1 MKKCLIILLILLCS
15 FAVFAADATLD
26 VTLTV
31 NEKAPLFGFRSEPL
45 NSYSESPGSLT
56 SDQSFDTSDFNGLV
70 GHDNVYAVV
79 TTNSATEG
87 ASYSLAWS
95 DFSATDAD
103 TTIPLTIIVSDCI
116 INTTPIASWSDKTVT
131 SNGAKNEGGND
142 TASIELTEPEGS
154 TVKGARAINF
164 KLDMSIDSAD
174 YNDAAASEKY
184 ETTLTFGVIAP

>member
-1 MKKCLIILLILLCS
+1 MKKWLLVLLVLFCA
-15 FAVFAADATLD
+15 FAAFAADATLG

-56 SDQSFDTSDFNGLV
+56 SDQSFDTSDLNGLV

-79 TTNSATEG
+79 TTNSANTG

-95 DFSATDAD
+95 DFSATDAG
-103 TTIPLTIIVSDCI
+103 TTIPLTINVSDCI
-116 INTTPIASWSDKTVT
+116 INTTTITSWRDKTGT
-131 SNGAKNEGGND
+131 SAGAKNEGGND
-142 TASIELTEPEGS
+142 TASIELTEPEES

-164 KLDMSIDSAD
+164 KLDMYIKNND
-174 YNDAAASEKY
+174 YNAAAASAQYK
-184 ETTLTFGVIAP
+184 TTLTFGVTAP

>member
-1 MKKCLIILLILLCS
+1 MKKCLLVLLVLFCS
-15 FAVFAADATLD
+15 FAVFAADATLG

-31 NEKAPLFGFRSEPL
+31 GTKGPYFGFRDEQL
-45 NSYSESPGSLT
+45 DSYSDAPSSLT
-56 SDQSFDTSDFNGLV
+56 SDQVFDTSDFNGLV

-87 ASYSLAWS
+87 ARYSLAWS
-95 DFSATDAD
+95 DFSAPDTD
-103 TTIPLTIIVSDCI
+103 TTIPLTINVSDCI
-116 INTTPIASWSDKTVT
+116 INTTTIASWSDKTVT
-131 SNGAKNEGGND
+131 SNGAKNEEGND

-164 KLDMSIDSAD
+164 KLEMSIDSAD

-184 ETTLTFGVIAP
+184 ETTLTFGVTAS